1 VACGEVVQASHTMV
15 HVEIMGAIWM
25 HLGTR
30 EVGATAVAARA
41 SLDLIN
47 TTDRVDC
54 SVEGRRVIRTSYH

>member
-1 VACGEVVQASHTMV
+1 
-15 HVEIMGAIWM
+15 M

-47 TTDRVDC
+47 TIDKVDY